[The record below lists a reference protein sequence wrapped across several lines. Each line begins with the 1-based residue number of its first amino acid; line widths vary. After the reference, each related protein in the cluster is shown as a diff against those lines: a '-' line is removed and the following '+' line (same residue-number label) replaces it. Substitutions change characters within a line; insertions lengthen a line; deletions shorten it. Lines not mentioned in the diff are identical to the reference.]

1 MNTFTYIN
9 NKMNIM
15 SKRKP
20 NKKTK
25 KQQQQKRYEFSLK
38 TQVRKHFFHL
48 SLLTKLMLHNYT
60 QSQMIFVILQ
70 EMRVNASDHDQKI
83 LKWTVATPKNYLFLS
98 KLLRCTS
105 TSNIKVFSTQWLYGV
120 KFDAKFLCTS

>member
-15 SKRKP
+15 SERKP

-25 KQQQQKRYEFSLK
+25 KQQQQKRYE
-38 TQVRKHFFHL
+38 VRKHFFHL
-48 SLLTKLMLHNYT
+48 SLLTKLMFHNYT

-83 LKWTVATPKNYLFLS
+83 LK
-98 KLLRCTS
+98 
-105 TSNIKVFSTQWLYGV
+105 
-120 KFDAKFLCTS
+120 

>member
-48 SLLTKLMLHNYT
+48 SLLAKLMFHNYT
-60 QSQMIFVILQ
+60 QNHNFCNSTRN
-70 EMRVNASDHDQKI
+70 E
-83 LKWTVATPKNYLFLS
+83 S
-98 KLLRCTS
+98 KRFRS
-105 TSNIKVFSTQWLYGV
+105 R
-120 KFDAKFLCTS
+120 